1 MKVLTLHFR
10 STKTFEEIMELAN
23 SRENQYNKIK
33 GLLQIVYLKDER
45 IDQYESILFF
55 DNEENLNAYRMSDLY
70 KSIEKVYDTSK
81 PEIRIF
87 DVVKELK
94 MEC

>member
-10 STKTFEEIMELAN
+10 SNKSFDEVMKLAE
-23 SRENQYNKIK
+23 SREEEYKNAK
-33 GLLQIVYLKDER
+33 GLLQIVYMKDER

-55 DNEENLNAYRMSDLY
+55 DTEANLNAYRMSDLS
-70 KSIEKVYDTSK
+70 KSIREVYDADQ

-87 DVVKELK
+87 DVIKQHTK
-94 MEC
+94 